1 VQPDLV
7 SVAVY
12 QNDLK
17 TTLALILCVYCNAK
31 LGKYHQVRPAKLKKS
46 LFFLWNKGKI
56 TIMIMIL
63 WLFCLLGL
71 YCAWLASDGMAIRL
85 CQIYPYWQHGI
96 ASSFHLLLYNTN
108 VIFGYIL

>member
-12 QNDLK
+12 QNNLK

-56 TIMIMIL
+56 IIMIMIL
-63 WLFCLLGL
+63 WLFACLACIALGL
-71 YCAWLASDGMAIRL
+71 RQTAWQYASAK
-85 CQIYPYWQHGI
+85 
-96 ASSFHLLLYNTN
+96 
-108 VIFGYIL
+108 YIPTDNMVLSVAFTFYYTTQM